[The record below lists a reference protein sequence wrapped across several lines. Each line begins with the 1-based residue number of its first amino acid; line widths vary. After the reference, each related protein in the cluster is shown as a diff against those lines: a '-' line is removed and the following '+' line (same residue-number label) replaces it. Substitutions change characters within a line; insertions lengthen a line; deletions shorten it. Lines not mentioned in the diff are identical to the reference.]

1 MWDGF
6 TFVWTPS
13 VVQSSVPGA
22 GNLVVIAKSRKVVV
36 RWLRLGLTA
45 IIQLLGNIAK
55 LFFILHFKA
64 FPRKR
69 FTIPA
74 YSPPL
79 WRTKASKKIPKI
91 VWQTNYTD
99 KVTLAAYT
107 NYLFN
112 RLMAPQYEHRLLLDA
127 DCQKFIEEN
136 FQKDT
141 VECYGKLRI
150 GASRADFWRVLVLL
164 EKGGVYLDVDA
175 SIVFPLDY
183 IFDSQQTEL
192 FLSDERGEITNHFMV
207 SCPGN
212 AILQEI
218 RFKIEDNIRN
228 DSSDDVWN
236 LTGPGV
242 LESIDGMKD
251 AFVDEKL
258 LCCKQGILTNR
269 TLQYPDAK
277 NLHWQEQQKIE
288 NILG

>member
-1 MWDGF
+1 M
-6 TFVWTPS
+6 
-13 VVQSSVPGA
+13 
-22 GNLVVIAKSRKVVV
+22 VV
-36 RWLRLGLTA
+36 RKRSVLVRWPRLVLTA

-55 LFFILHFKA
+55 LFFMLHFRV

-69 FTIPA
+69 YTIPA
-74 YSPPL
+74 RSAPL
-79 WRTKASKKIPKI
+79 WCGKDSRKVPRII
-91 VWQTNYTD
+91 WQTNYTD
-99 KVTLAAYT
+99 KVTLGAYA

-112 RLMAPQYEHRLLLDA
+112 RLMAPQYEHRLLLDS

-150 GASRADFWRVLVLL
+150 GASRADFWRVLALL
-164 EKGGVYLDVDA
+164 KEGGVYLDVDA
-175 SIVFPLDY
+175 SIVFPLDL

-207 SCPGN
+207 SCAGN

-218 RFKIEDNIRN
+218 RIKIEDNIRN
-228 DSSDDVWN
+228 KSSSDVWS

-242 LESIDGMKD
+242 LEHIDSLKN
-251 AFVDEKL
+251 AAVDEKI
-258 LCCKQGILTNR
+258 LCCKQGIWTNR
-269 TLQYPDAK
+269 ALQYPESK
-277 NLHWQEQQKIE
+277 KLHWQEQQKVG